1 MNPFES
7 LAEKYD
13 RWYEAPFGGSAY
25 RLEVKCLESLMGNFN
40 RGLEIG
46 VGTGRFASA
55 LGVEFGVDPSYEM
68 LTLAKARGVRCVQG
82 VGESLPFKEKSFD
95 LTLIVV
101 SICFVKDPFR
111 VLKECRRVLRDNG
124 RLIMGFIPRESR
136 WADFY
141 LQKAQEGH
149 PIYRH
154 AKFYPFDR
162 VKEWINRAGF
172 NLERVKSTLLEK
184 PQDKEPIRSSDITE
198 GFDPL
203 SGFTCISV
211 R

>member
-1 MNPFES
+1 MNPFDS

-13 RWYEAPFGGSAY
+13 RWYEAPFGSSAY
-25 RLEVKCLESLMGNFN
+25 RLEVKCLGSLMGNFD

-55 LGVEFGVDPSYEM
+55 LGVEFGVDPSYDM
-68 LTLAKARGVRCVQG
+68 LALAKARGVRCVQG

-149 PIYRH
+149 PIYKH
-154 AKFYPFDR
+154 AKFYPFDK
-162 VKEWINRAGF
+162 VAEWINKAGF
-172 NLERVKSTLLEK
+172 SIERVKSALLEE

-203 SGFTCISV
+203 SGFTCISA